1 MMNDEG
7 YKEGGGNTSA
17 SKKSVEE
24 GTVLIMNPFS
34 SLRTVFGADP
44 IYCWYSL
51 GLLTMDITIH
61 TIISGVLPVY
71 YFLDIKLYINIEIW

>member
-24 GTVLIMNPFS
+24 GIANNEPLFFFTYCFWCGSYLLLVFFGVVNYGYYYTHNNKWCTS
-34 SLRTVFGADP
+34 SILFP
-44 IYCWYSL
+44 
-51 GLLTMDITIH
+51 
-61 TIISGVLPVY
+61 
-71 YFLDIKLYINIEIW
+71 

>member
-1 MMNDEG
+1 MMKDIK
-7 YKEGGGNTSA
+7 KEEETHRHQ
-17 SKKSVEE
+17 KKVLKKAL
-24 GTVLIMNPFS
+24 LIMNPFS

-61 TIISGVLPVY
+61 TIISGVLAVY
-71 YFLDIKLYINIEIW
+71 YFLDIKLYINIEIC

>member
-7 YKEGGGNTSA
+7 YKEEEETHRHQ
-17 SKKSVEE
+17 KKVLKKAL
-24 GTVLIMNPFS
+24 LIMNPFS

-61 TIISGVLPVY
+61 TIISGVLAVLFP
-71 YFLDIKLYINIEIW
+71 